1 VLSKFDPD
9 SGWLF
14 SSFNPS
20 VVDWE
25 HSMRAL
31 RWQFAGA
38 IAAAKLYT
46 IPSNIVVGARVSIF
60 FPIHC

>member
-1 VLSKFDPD
+1 VLSKFDLD
-9 SGWLF
+9 SSWQF

-25 HSMRAL
+25 HSMRAP
-31 RWQFAGA
+31 RWQFANA
-38 IAAAKLYT
+38 IAATKLYT
-46 IPSNIVVGARVSIF
+46 ILSNIVVGAEVSIF